1 MQTQIQNECPGLQ
14 LPVIPTAPT
23 TRNPET
29 TTAH

>member
-14 LPVIPTAPT
+14 LPVIPTAST
-23 TRNPET
+23 TWNPES